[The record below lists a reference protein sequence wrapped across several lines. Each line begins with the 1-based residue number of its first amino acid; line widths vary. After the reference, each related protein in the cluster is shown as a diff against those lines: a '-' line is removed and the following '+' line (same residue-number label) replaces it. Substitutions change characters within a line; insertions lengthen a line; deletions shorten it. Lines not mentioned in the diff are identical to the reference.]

1 MKSRQSTGPIA
12 ASPTFDDSDPSF
24 EGIDS
29 EESEEKDETELELE
43 KLVFGD
49 EAGFQEGLNA
59 YKRESHPIDQD
70 GIEGDQRGDDQHEE
84 LGEGIEGV
92 DDADLFFLD
101 SAPSAK
107 APELSLIPGHPLD
120 DNDDQAGGKD
130 EPAWVDSDDE
140 RITVSLASQSRLRKL
155 RITESEDLINGREYT
170 KRLRRHFERL
180 YPVPDWAN
188 PSIPVKPKKRRKS
201 NEGDVSSGDASAD
214 DMSIDSDD
222 LSVQPLAKLLQNAT
236 DLVKKTS
243 ASSSGRKKLRP
254 EVIDVQ
260 RTKDVGLAQPSSITS
275 LTFHPLHPLL
285 LSSGPASTLFLH
297 HISPHPPNPNPLL
310 TSLHLRSTP
319 LSTSTF
325 LPPDGAKIF
334 FSGRRRYFHTWDL
347 SSGKIDKVTR
357 VYGHGNE
364 QRTMERFK
372 LSPCGRWMGLV
383 GSGRKGGGMVNVL
396 DARTCQ
402 WVAEVRVEGRGGVA
416 DFAWWGDGEGMV
428 ILGKGGEA
436 VEWDGREKCTV
447 GRWVDEGAVGT
458 TVVALGG
465 RGGGLKALGGDRWLA
480 VGSSSGVVNVYD
492 RSSWGP
498 SKRADDEELV
508 PPSPKPKRAFDHLT
522 TPTSHLEF
530 SPDGQLLVMASQWK
544 RDALR
549 LVHLPSC
556 TVYRNWP
563 TASTPLGRIT
573 AVAFSPPSSSDP
585 MLAVANEQGKI
596 RLWEIR
602 G

>member
-1 MKSRQSTGPIA
+1 MSRIRARQSTGPIA
-12 ASPTFDDSDPSF
+12 ASPTLDDSDPSV

-29 EESEEKDETELELE
+29 EASLEKDETELELE

-49 EAGFQEGLNA
+49 EAGFQEGLSA
-59 YKRESHPIDQD
+59 YKRKSRIIDQEE
-70 GIEGDQRGDDQHEE
+70 IEGVQRGDDQLEE

-101 SAPSAK
+101 SEPSAV
-107 APELSLIPGHPLD
+107 APELSLIQGNTLD
-120 DNDDQAGGKD
+120 DNDDQAGSKCG
-130 EPAWVDSDDE
+130 PAWVDSDDE
-140 RITVSLASQSRLRKL
+140 RMVVSLASHSRLRKL

-170 KRLRRHFERL
+170 KRLRRQFERL

-188 PSIPVKPKKRRKS
+188 PSSMVKPKQRRRS
-201 NEGDVSSGDASAD
+201 NASDNSGGDDSAD

-236 DLVKKTS
+236 DLIKTTS
-243 ASSSGRKKLRP
+243 GSSSGRQKLRP
-254 EVIDVQ
+254 EVIDIQ

-297 HISPHPPNPNPLL
+297 HISPHPPNSNPLL

-319 LSTSTF
+319 LHTSTF
-325 LPPDGAKIF
+325 LPPGGAKIF

-347 SSGKIDKVTR
+347 SSGKVDKVSH

-416 DFAWWGDGEGMV
+416 DFAWWGNGEGMV

-436 VEWDGREKCTV
+436 VEWDGQEKRTV
-447 GRWVDEGAVGT
+447 GRWMDEGAVGI

-480 VGSSSGVVNVYD
+480 VGSSSGIVN
-492 RSSWGP
+492 
-498 SKRADDEELV
+498 
-508 PPSPKPKRAFDHLT
+508 
-522 TPTSHLEF
+522 
-530 SPDGQLLVMASQWK
+530 
-544 RDALR
+544 
-549 LVHLPSC
+549 
-556 TVYRNWP
+556 
-563 TASTPLGRIT
+563 
-573 AVAFSPPSSSDP
+573 
-585 MLAVANEQGKI
+585 
-596 RLWEIR
+596 
-602 G
+602 